1 LLWLSILAWLAVSLI
16 GVWTQATPQHVDR
29 IFVNGKI
36 WTGDD
41 AHPKAEALAV
51 SGDKILTVGSTKEI
65 RALAGPD
72 TAVVDLKGRLLV
84 PGFQDSHLHFPG
96 ASVNSVRLDGLE
108 TLEAFQKQLGE
119 SCEIPSESNL
129 DYRRRVG
136 LFSVS

>member
-1 LLWLSILAWLAVSLI
+1 MLWLSILAWLAVSLI
-16 GVWTQATPQHVDR
+16 GVWTQATPRHVDR